1 MSSIRS
7 VFQLVRPYW
16 RRALLA
22 LFFLTTLV
30 FMDLTIPRLIQR
42 IIDKG
47 IAAGDGSVVLGT
59 SLLMLAISIV
69 STLFA
74 IGNNITSVQV
84 GESVARDL
92 RERLFLQVQAFSYA
106 DLDRFSTG
114 KLMVRLTS
122 DAGAV
127 QRLVQVS
134 LRIGTRAPLL
144 IIGSLILMFNTNQRL
159 ALTMLPL
166 LLVTSVVIVIFSVR
180 MEPLFRAL
188 QKRLDWLNTVLQ
200 ENLAGARLV
209 KAFVRADFEA
219 ERFGDANAQYAHR
232 SIQVTQFMSVMG
244 PLLTIF
250 VNIGVVIVI
259 YAGGLEAIR
268 GEMTTG
274 EIVAFTNY
282 MLTTMGP
289 LIMMTMLSQVW
300 ANGLASMARVHEVL
314 DVIPSVQQAAD
325 AVALPAGTPGRVT
338 FDHVWFRYG
347 SGDSADDILADISF
361 EAQPGQTVAILG
373 ATGSGKTSLVNLIP
387 RFYDV
392 TAGSV
397 LVDGVDVR
405 HIQQDSLLAHIAI
418 VPQESVLFAGSVR
431 ENIAYGRTDA
441 DMSQVIA
448 AAQAA
453 QAHDFIENLP
463 NGYATRVEERGVNLS
478 GGQKQRLAIARALI
492 MEPAILILDDS
503 TSAVDVETETRIQN
517 ALAQK
522 LHHATRFVVAQRIST
537 VLNADLI
544 LVLER
549 GRIAARGTHR
559 ELLAS
564 SNIYREIYDSQLG
577 GGLQEGAPHGAADA
591 GPVARP
597 ARAAA
602 TGRS

>member
-250 VNIGVVIVI
+250 VNIGVVIVV

-478 GGQKQRLAIARALI
+478 GGQKQRLAIACALALQPKVLLLD
-492 MEPAILILDDS
+492 EPTRGIDVGAKAEIYAILK
-503 TSAVDVETETRIQN
+503 
-517 ALAQK
+517 ALAADGLAILMISSELPEIVLHSGRVVVMADRRVTGELTGGDVTEEAVMSLATQK
-522 LHHATRFVVAQRIST
+522 AAHHV
-537 VLNADLI
+537 
-544 LVLER
+544 
-549 GRIAARGTHR
+549 H
-559 ELLAS
+559 
-564 SNIYREIYDSQLG
+564 
-577 GGLQEGAPHGAADA
+577 
-591 GPVARP
+591 
-597 ARAAA
+597 
-602 TGRS
+602 